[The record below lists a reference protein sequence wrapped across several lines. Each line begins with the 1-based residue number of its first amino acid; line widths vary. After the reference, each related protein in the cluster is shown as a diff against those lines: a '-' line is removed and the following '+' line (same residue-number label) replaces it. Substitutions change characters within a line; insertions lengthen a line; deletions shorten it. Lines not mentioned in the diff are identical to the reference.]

1 MIRWEIF
8 GATLVL
14 LCMEGLS
21 EKKTFE
27 LGDPRNEEATIPG
40 RLLQVEGIMNT
51 KTFRWRQFRP
61 L

>member
-1 MIRWEIF
+1 
-8 GATLVL
+8 
-14 LCMEGLS
+14 MEGLS

-27 LGDPRNEEATIPG
+27 LVDPRNEEATIPG